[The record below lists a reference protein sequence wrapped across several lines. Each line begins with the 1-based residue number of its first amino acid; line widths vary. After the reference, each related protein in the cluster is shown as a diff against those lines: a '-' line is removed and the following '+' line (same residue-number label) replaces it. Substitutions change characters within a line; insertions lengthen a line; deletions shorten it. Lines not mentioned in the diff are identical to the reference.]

1 MEMQKVWRIGGRV
14 SVGNG
19 DILETPDGG
28 SVRETALPPM
38 LAEILAETR
47 PVPED
52 FEEVFWQNYWE
63 LMA

>member
-1 MEMQKVWRIGGRV
+1 MISDCDMELQKVWYPCLRQFCPM
-14 SVGNG
+14 SFGNSG
-19 DILETPDGG
+19 EQ
-28 SVRETALPPM
+28 ALPPM

-47 PVPED
+47 PVPDE